1 MFRLHA
7 AETPAQTGP
16 DFEGFILE
24 KITILS
30 NVHFTERRLKTM
42 LGLKTGEPINKKII
56 RRAFRDLYDLGILK
70 DMKFYINIPKPGY
83 VELFVQ
89 IDELA
94 KISKISFVGNQK
106 FNSDEFTTDLPLKT
120 GDYFSE
126 PAINK
131 AILFLK
137 DKYRDE
143 GYLAAKIT
151 YLTRE
156 NNFNKEIEITFDIDE
171 GAEIVV
177 GTISF
182 AGNENIQ
189 ERFLKREMETKEDK
203 WFREGKFDDSAI
215 EEDKEKIIYYY
226 KKKGYINAKIS
237 KTATEYRWKNPR
249 KKTAREAHLTF
260 WITEGEKYYFGTI
273 SVKGSVLFSEAEMY
287 KKFRR
292 KEGQVFN
299 QEIHDQDIQ
308 AITSM
313 YHNRGYIFAR
323 VTPVETIDKEKKSIS
338 YVFDIYEGD
347 KAHIEKIFVTGN
359 DKTKSYVIKREILI
373 REGEIF
379 NADKIRTSQ
388 ENLMRLNYFKS
399 AVPDFKQG
407 SVEGLMNLTFKVDEQ
422 QTGMVQAGAGYGTKS
437 KWSLNFDLRENNL
450 LGMGLS
456 TGLKLNIGQLEKSA
470 AIDFNEP
477 YLFKTPISF
486 GSRISYAQEIKPN
499 LNLKTYQTV
508 IPDGTATVEQHKI
521 IYVNEQTN
529 VITTNALEY
538 TYHKIAFSIFLG
550 YRFLNFWRV
559 STENTYSLEKDT
571 YSTYEGFGDRFRKT
585 SQYDI
590 YYANR
595 EKVTPFKNEFLRV
608 YMTGVTFTRDSRN
621 NILNPSKGSLFQYN
635 SDFYLTGYKLTKHRV
650 GLSFFHRLFWRFI
663 SAYKLDVQTHGR
675 LFEEYEYDSKLEYF
689 FYREELRGWDY
700 ADVGKFHRQQGYEY
714 ITGKAR
720 ALASYEIRLPII
732 EYLSLAAFA
741 DIGSLSRSM
750 ISDDLNSFHFI
761 TRNQNYMMA
770 TGLGIMVNIPMFPIR
785 LYFSYKFRYN
795 SKTGKIEFPY
805 EHDETLG
812 KSKIPKPAFIFTIA
826 GMF

>member
-226 KKKGYINAKIS
+226 KKKGIYKC
-237 KTATEYRWKNPR
+237 KN
-249 KKTAREAHLTF
+249 
-260 WITEGEKYYFGTI
+260 
-273 SVKGSVLFSEAEMY
+273 
-287 KKFRR
+287 
-292 KEGQVFN
+292 Q
-299 QEIHDQDIQ
+299 Q
-308 AITSM
+308 
-313 YHNRGYIFAR
+313 NR
-323 VTPVETIDKEKKSIS
+323 
-338 YVFDIYEGD
+338 
-347 KAHIEKIFVTGN
+347 H
-359 DKTKSYVIKREILI
+359 
-373 REGEIF
+373 
-379 NADKIRTSQ
+379 
-388 ENLMRLNYFKS
+388 
-399 AVPDFKQG
+399 
-407 SVEGLMNLTFKVDEQ
+407 
-422 QTGMVQAGAGYGTKS
+422 
-437 KWSLNFDLRENNL
+437 
-450 LGMGLS
+450 
-456 TGLKLNIGQLEKSA
+456 
-470 AIDFNEP
+470 
-477 YLFKTPISF
+477 
-486 GSRISYAQEIKPN
+486 
-499 LNLKTYQTV
+499 
-508 IPDGTATVEQHKI
+508 
-521 IYVNEQTN
+521 
-529 VITTNALEY
+529 
-538 TYHKIAFSIFLG
+538 
-550 YRFLNFWRV
+550 
-559 STENTYSLEKDT
+559 
-571 YSTYEGFGDRFRKT
+571 
-585 SQYDI
+585 
-590 YYANR
+590 
-595 EKVTPFKNEFLRV
+595 
-608 YMTGVTFTRDSRN
+608 
-621 NILNPSKGSLFQYN
+621 
-635 SDFYLTGYKLTKHRV
+635 
-650 GLSFFHRLFWRFI
+650 
-663 SAYKLDVQTHGR
+663 
-675 LFEEYEYDSKLEYF
+675 
-689 FYREELRGWDY
+689 
-700 ADVGKFHRQQGYEY
+700 
-714 ITGKAR
+714 
-720 ALASYEIRLPII
+720 
-732 EYLSLAAFA
+732 
-741 DIGSLSRSM
+741 
-750 ISDDLNSFHFI
+750 
-761 TRNQNYMMA
+761 
-770 TGLGIMVNIPMFPIR
+770 
-785 LYFSYKFRYN
+785 
-795 SKTGKIEFPY
+795 
-805 EHDETLG
+805 
-812 KSKIPKPAFIFTIA
+812 
-826 GMF
+826 